1 MLETVLLLTVYAA
14 VPAAI
19 LLFLVRHKI
28 NGAMQSVG
36 AFILFVSV
44 CTVITAH
51 DPSNVWLL
59 GLGAIVSLAF
69 AAYGYSEF
77 DKFWRRTK
85 EDQIYLQQ
93 ERDHVKI
100 DRNHLQQEHDIYLT
114 NVASSNM
121 TEIFFAP
128 SVSTYKKNVT
138 TWRPS
143 ATHCKSTETG

>member
-1 MLETVLLLTVYAA
+1 MPMLETLLLLTVYAA

-28 NGAMQSVG
+28 DGAMQSVD

-59 GLGAIVSLAF
+59 GLGAIVSVAF
-69 AAYGYSEF
+69 AAYGYSKFREF
-77 DKFWRRTK
+77 CRRTK
-85 EDQIYLQQ
+85 EDQTYLQQ

-100 DRNHLQQEHDIYLT
+100 DAGRIKFTSNAPPDRCFLGHERAQAEPL
-114 NVASSNM
+114 ARSSPG
-121 TEIFFAP
+121 IIKLP
-128 SVSTYKKNVT
+128 
-138 TWRPS
+138 
-143 ATHCKSTETG
+143 